1 MMEGRRLADRF
12 LILKTI
18 GAGGATEVSL
28 AQDAEMGEL
37 VALRV
42 LTAPFAGQ
50 WEALRDACRDT
61 RQLAHPHIARVFD
74 FYRSEDTPFIC
85 REYVE
90 GASIGDFAGR
100 SNAEDFGVFAEV
112 AAALESAHGLG
123 VVHGD
128 LKASKILRDV
138 RGNVRVIDFRIAAA
152 LRAVAPPAAAGDH
165 MSPQVRMGE
174 IPVAADDIYSLGV
187 LIAQTIS
194 PARAPRELGELTGAM
209 SAEQRNARLTNLS
222 EIKEALTAFSNSAAG
237 SPEATSPAAPVLRP
251 PAASA
256 IRRED
261 SPAQRDSADSSERF
275 SLSRLEGTC
284 CPID

>member
-50 WEALRDACRDT
+50 WEALRDACRDA

-100 SNAEDFGVFAEV
+100 SNAEDFAVFAEV

-123 VVHGD
+123 VAHGD
-128 LKASKILRDV
+128 LKASKILRDA
-138 RGNVRVIDFRIAAA
+138 RGNVRVIDFGIAAA
-152 LRAVAPPAAAGDH
+152 LRAVTSPAAAGDH

-174 IPVAADDIYSLGV
+174 APVAADDIYSLGI

-194 PARAPRELGELTGAM
+194 PARAPRELGELT
-209 SAEQRNARLTNLS
+209 LS
-222 EIKEALTAFSNSAAG
+222 LI
-237 SPEATSPAAPVLRP
+237 
-251 PAASA
+251 
-256 IRRED
+256 
-261 SPAQRDSADSSERF
+261 
-275 SLSRLEGTC
+275 
-284 CPID
+284 PI